1 MIPVEHYLAFGL
13 ALFLIGAAG
22 ALLRRNPIM
31 ILMSIEL
38 MLTAVNVNLIAFSR
52 MWDAVH
58 GQLFA
63 IFIMADA
70 AAQAALALGIVVACN
85 ARPRSRGTTDTKDG
99 AMEPAESSTA
109 AVEAVASDAEEEADT
124 YAERLRP

>member
-1 MIPVEHYLAFGL
+1 MIPIEHYLAFSL
-13 ALFLIGAAG
+13 VLFIIGAGG
-22 ALLRRNPIM
+22 ALLRRNPIV

-52 MWDAVH
+52 MWGAVH
-58 GQLFA
+58 GQLFS

-70 AAQAALALGIVVACN
+70 AAQTALALGIVAACN
-85 ARPRSRGTTDTKDG
+85 ARPRIANVRSDERAETARAAGDLS
-99 AMEPAESSTA
+99 PAQP
-109 AVEAVASDAEEEADT
+109 VASDSEEADS

>member
-13 ALFLIGAAG
+13 VLFVIGAGG
-22 ALLRRNPIM
+22 ALLRRNPVV

-52 MWDAVH
+52 MWGAVH
-58 GQLFA
+58 GQLFS

-70 AAQAALALGIVVACN
+70 AAQTALALGIVVACS
-85 ARPRSRGTTDTKDG
+85 ARPRIPAVAGDKRAETDESVSDL
-99 AMEPAESSTA
+99 APAQP
-109 AVEAVASDAEEEADT
+109 VASDAEEVDS
-124 YAERLRP
+124 YAERLQP

>member
-1 MIPVEHYLAFGL
+1 MIPVEYYLAFGL
-13 ALFLIGAAG
+13 VLFVIGAGG
-22 ALLRRNPIM
+22 ALMRRNPIV

-52 MWDAVH
+52 LWSAVH

-70 AAQAALALGIVVACN
+70 AAQTALALGIVVACSS
-85 ARPRSRGTTDTKDG
+85 RPRVATVTGDERAETDQ
-99 AMEPAESSTA
+99 TA
-109 AVEAVASDAEEEADT
+109 SEVRPVQPVASDVEEADS
-124 YAERLRP
+124 YAERLQQ

>member
-52 MWDAVH
+52 MWGVH

-85 ARPRSRGTTDTKDG
+85 ARPRSRSATDTKDG

-109 AVEAVASDAEEEADT
+109 TVEAVASDAEEEADT

>member
-13 ALFLIGAAG
+13 ALFVIGAAG
-22 ALLRRNPIM
+22 ALLRRNPVV

-52 MWDAVH
+52 MWGAVH
-58 GQLFA
+58 GQLFS

-70 AAQAALALGIVVACN
+70 AAQTALALGIIVACN
-85 ARPRSRGTTDTKDG
+85 ARPRTVNTMDAEPGALDG
-99 AMEPAESSTA
+99 AASNTA
-109 AVEAVASDAEEEADT
+109 AVETVASNAEEEADT